1 METLELDAGNH
12 KIYQVDVTSSS
23 GTAEVTSAVIR
34 DFGCIN
40 HLFNC
45 AGINPTESRLTDTTD
60 EYWDKIVDTNVKG
73 TYFMTRAVIPHLK
86 AHSSIV
92 NVSSIAG
99 SRAMAG
105 WAIYNTSKFGMVGFS
120 KSMALELGPKQ
131 IRVNVIAPGH
141 IHTPTNLIVKQ
152 GEDAVQA
159 TGPKVSAME
168 RFGTADEV
176 ASVVLFLMSDA
187 AKYVNGSVVDIDGG
201 AK

>member
-1 METLELDAGNH
+1 
-12 KIYQVDVTSSS
+12 
-23 GTAEVTSAVIR
+23 
-34 DFGCIN
+34 
-40 HLFNC
+40 
-45 AGINPTESRLTDTTD
+45 
-60 EYWDKIVDTNVKG
+60 
-73 TYFMTRAVIPHLK
+73 
-86 AHSSIV
+86 
-92 NVSSIAG
+92 
-99 SRAMAG
+99 MAG